1 MLEVLSKHLSNEIT
15 GCTVS
20 RWIDELPQEERDAF
34 AAVKEKSAKI
44 KLATLFSDLNKETE
58 LPFKLTAFR
67 SHMRD
72 YCTCRN

>member
-1 MLEVLSKHLSNEIT
+1 MLDILSKHLANEVT
-15 GCTVS
+15 GCAVS
-20 RWIDELPQEERDAF
+20 RWIDGLPQEEQDAF
-34 AAVKEKSAKI
+34 AIVKEKNAKI
-44 KLATLFSDLNKETE
+44 KIAVLFADLTKESE

>member
-1 MLEVLSKHLSNEIT
+1 MLDILSKHLSTEVF
-15 GCTVS
+15 GCVVA
-20 RWIDELPQEERDAF
+20 RWIDALPQEEQEAF

-44 KLATLFSDLNKETE
+44 KLAVLFADINKESE

-72 YCTCRN
+72 YCTCQN

>member
-1 MLEVLSKHLSNEIT
+1 MLDILSKHLSTEVY
-15 GCTVS
+15 GCTVF
-20 RWIDELPQEERDAF
+20 RWIEGLPQEEQDAF

-44 KLATLFSDLNKETE
+44 KLATLFSDLNKESE

>member
-1 MLEVLSKHLSNEIT
+1 MLDILSKHLSTEVF
-15 GCTVS
+15 GCVVS
-20 RWIDELPQEERDAF
+20 RWIDALPQEEQEAF

-44 KLATLFSDLNKETE
+44 KLAVLFADINKESE

-72 YCTCRN
+72 YCTCQN

>member
-1 MLEVLSKHLSNEIT
+1 MLDILSKHLSNEVT

-20 RWIDELPQEERDAF
+20 RWIDSLPQEEQDAF
-34 AAVKEKSAKI
+34 ASVKEKSARIKI
-44 KLATLFSDLNKETE
+44 AVLFSDLTKESE

-72 YCTCRN
+72 YCTCQN